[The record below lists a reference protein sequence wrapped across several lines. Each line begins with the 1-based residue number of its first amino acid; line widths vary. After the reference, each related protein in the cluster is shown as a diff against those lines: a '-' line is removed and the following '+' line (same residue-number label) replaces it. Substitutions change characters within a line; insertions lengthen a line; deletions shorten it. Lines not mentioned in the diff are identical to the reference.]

1 MNVLLWVL
9 QFFLAFYFLF
19 TGVVHFVLPPGLPE
33 QMHWMYELSP
43 TLHYIS
49 GAAEILGGLG
59 LILPGITRIK
69 TWLTPLA
76 AAGLMVVMILAAFW
90 HLPRGESLNI
100 GMNLVLVLLT
110 GFVAYARWKVKPL

>member
-9 QFFLAFYFLF
+9 QFILAFYFLF

-76 AAGLMVVMILAAFW
+76 AFGLMLVMILAVFW
-90 HLPRGESLNI
+90 HLQRGEMTNI
-100 GMNLVLVLLT
+100 VTNLVMVLLT
-110 GFVAYARWKVKPL
+110 GFVAYARWKVRPV